1 MEKAHFREEREQIE
15 VRISSIREQPSYSS
29 MVALVRTID
38 AFVVSSASMAGIDAE
53 KILMVRDKALQ
64 DSYYICVLESKKT
77 ARHAAEDFA
86 NYISHN
92 IRLFQSHAIVEPP
105 LTDLWP
111 TNIELAAKDID
122 VANVQESF
130 ALFHLAVSSVISKQ
144 ESANEGRQILRTLM
158 ATLDLSFEELGR
170 MFGVTGE
177 TARRWETGTSS
188 ISSDRKA
195 VITSTR
201 EPLNKL
207 LKIFRHA
214 RLSQVIRRAAELFGG
229 ERALDW
235 ILRGKIP
242 DVANRYE
249 ITLRYQASAD
259 KF

>member
-1 MEKAHFREEREQIE
+1 MERAHFREEGEQIE
-15 VRISSIREQPSYSS
+15 VRIGSIRERLSYSS
-29 MVALVRTID
+29 MLDLVRTID
-38 AFVVSSASMAGIDAE
+38 AFVVSSASMAGIDPE
-53 KILMVRDKALQ
+53 KLPIVRDKALQ
-64 DSYYICVLESKKT
+64 DSFYICVLESKKT
-77 ARHAAEDFA
+77 ARHAAEDFY
-86 NYISHN
+86 NYFSHY
-92 IRLFQSHAIVEPP
+92 IRLFQSHAIVETPV
-105 LTDLWP
+105 TDLWP
-111 TNIELAAKDID
+111 TSIDVAAEDID
-122 VANVQESF
+122 VANVHESF
-130 ALFHLAVSSVISKQ
+130 ALFHLAVSSVISEQ
-144 ESANEGRQILRTLM
+144 ESANEGQQILRTLM

-214 RLSQVIRRAAELFGG
+214 RLPQVIRRAAELFGG

-249 ITLRYQASAD
+249 IALRYQA
-259 KF
+259 

>member
-15 VRISSIREQPSYSS
+15 VRIGSIREHPSYSS

-38 AFVVSSASMAGIDAE
+38 AFVVSSASIAGIDAE
-53 KILMVRDKALQ
+53 KLPIVRDKALQ
-64 DSYYICVLESKKT
+64 DSFYICVLESKKT
-77 ARHAAEDFA
+77 ARHAAEDFY
-86 NYISHN
+86 NHLSHN

-111 TNIELAAKDID
+111 TSIDLVAKDID
-122 VANVQESF
+122 VSNVQESF
-130 ALFHLAVSSVISKQ
+130 ALFHLAVSSVITEE
-144 ESANEGRQILRTLM
+144 ESANEGQQILRTLM
-158 ATLDLSFEELGR
+158 TVFDLSFEELGR

-177 TARRWETGTSS
+177 TARRWEIGSSS

-195 VITSTR
+195 AISSTK
-201 EPLNKL
+201 EPMDKL

-214 RLSQVIRRAAELFGG
+214 RLPQVIRRAAELFGG

-235 ILRGKIP
+235 ILRGKIA

-249 ITLRYQASAD
+249 ITLRYQA
-259 KF
+259 